1 MQTIHQQ
8 ASQSLKKTREAMRRY
23 QERNAKQ
30 LPDFKVGELVILN
43 AKNIRTKHPSKKLA
57 PKLYGPFKILE
68 QRGELALKIEI
79 SDQWKIH
86 LVFHVS
92 LLEHYRTSTRPAREQ
107 PPMTPEEI
115 DGDLEW
121 EVEKIVKSEII
132 SYKRRI
138 RGNTRTFE
146 ELRYFVKWK
155 GCSEDENTWE
165 PPAHLEYAKELIE
178 EFQRENSDMP
188 NLG

>member
-1 MQTIHQQ
+1 M
-8 ASQSLKKTREAMRRY
+8 
-23 QERNAKQ
+23 
-30 LPDFKVGELVILN
+30 LN
-43 AKNIRTKHPSKKLA
+43 AKNIRTKRPSKKLA

-68 QRGELALKIEI
+68 QRGELAYKLEI
-79 SDQWKIH
+79 SDRWKIH
-86 LVFHVS
+86 PVFHVS
-92 LLEHYRTSTRPAREQ
+92 LLEPYRTSTRPAREQ

-121 EVEKIVKSEII
+121 EVARIVKSEII
-132 SYKRRI
+132 SYERRV
-138 RGNTRTFE
+138 RGSTRSFE

-165 PPAHLEYAKELIE
+165 PPEHLEHAKELVE
-178 EFQRENSDMP
+178 EFHRENPDMP